1 MEPLGWCF
9 QQKLELGDCDL
20 TIKILVLS
28 VAKLA
33 EQHFLHRA
41 AFTKRIPFSCGL
53 FVFYCTVINFHK
65 GSILKQHRFIIF
77 QFHRSGIW
85 IRSNW
90 AKIKALAWR
99 AGSREDCFLAI
110 SICWDKGP
118 TFLRTAPLSSIFKAN
133 NGWLSPFHV
142 SNFSCL
148 FFCPPIPLSLDPGK
162 LLSFEGLI
170 WLDWAHPIIQDNL
183 LISKSHN
190 INHILMWE
198 KKNPFFHRR

>member
-41 AFTKRIPFSCGL
+41 AFTKLIPFSCGL
-53 FVFYCTVINFHK
+53 FIFYCTAIYFHK
-65 GSILKQHRFIIF
+65 GSILKQHRFIIV

-90 AKIKALAWR
+90 AKIKALAEEQAPGKTVFLPFPF
-99 AGSREDCFLAI
+99 AGTRPHLLAHGPSFLHFQSQQWLVKSLSCFKYFPASFSVLP
-110 SICWDKGP
+110 S
-118 TFLRTAPLSSIFKAN
+118 
-133 NGWLSPFHV
+133 LSPWIQE
-142 SNFSCL
+142 SFSAL
-148 FFCPPIPLSLDPGK
+148 KDSYD
-162 LLSFEGLI
+162 
-170 WLDWAHPIIQDNL
+170 
-183 LISKSHN
+183 
-190 INHILMWE
+190 
-198 KKNPFFHRR
+198 